1 MLTVAE
7 VTVRFGGLTA
17 LDRVS
22 LSADTG
28 EVVGVIG
35 PNGAGKTTL
44 FNVVCGFVRPQ
55 LGHLEIDGRRVA
67 PRPHQLKK
75 LGISRTLQG
84 VGLWHGLTVVE
95 NVMQGVHRE
104 SGLASAMLAA
114 PPSDRSERRA
124 RQAAMEALDNLGIG
138 SYADHLATTL
148 PYAIAKRA
156 SIARA
161 IVSRPR
167 LLLLD
172 EPASGLSDA
181 EMSEMADLIRRLR
194 LTMGVMLVEH
204 HMDLVMSVCDRIVV
218 LDFGA
223 VIASGSPEDV
233 RTDPRVTAAYLGH
246 AVGAGH
252 DGASD

>member
-1 MLTVAE
+1 
-7 VTVRFGGLTA
+7 
-17 LDRVS
+17 
-22 LSADTG
+22 
-28 EVVGVIG
+28 VIG

-44 FNVVCGFVRPQ
+44 FNVICGFVRPQ
-55 LGHLEIDGRRVA
+55 LGHLEIDGRRMA
-67 PRPHQLKK
+67 QPRPDQLKG
-75 LGISRTLQG
+75 LGIARTLQG
-84 VGLWHGLTVVE
+84 VGLWHGLTVLE
-95 NVMQGVHRE
+95 NVMEGVHPE
-104 SGLASAMLAA
+104 AGFLSSLLAIPRA
-114 PPSDRSERRA
+114 DRSERRA
-124 RQAAMEALDNLGIG
+124 RQAAMEAIESLGIG
-138 SYADHLATTL
+138 NYADHLATTL

-181 EMSEMADLIRRLR
+181 EMSEMAELIRRLR

-223 VIASGSPEDV
+223 VIASGTPAEV
-233 RTDPRVTAAYLGH
+233 RDDPRVTAAYLGH
-246 AVGAGH
+246 AVSSAG
-252 DGASD
+252 GGPG